1 MIVVD
6 KTIVS
11 DDLVKVHFVCD
22 LNKCLG
28 VCCVEGDA
36 GAPVDEMEVGEMED
50 ALDMVKPYMTSEG
63 IDVVENF
70 GVIDYDADGKMVTP
84 LINDCDCAY
93 LSYDGTIAKCA
104 FEKAYFDHK
113 IKFRKPI
120 SCHLYPVRI
129 TEHADFDAV
138 NYHKWHICKTA
149 CNNGQS
155 LQIPLYKYLEEPL
168 IRKYGRK
175 WYKDLLTQ
183 IQLNE
188 KK

>member
-11 DDLVKVHFVCD
+11 DDLVKVRFVCD
-22 LNKCLG
+22 LTKCLG

-36 GAPVDEMEVGEMED
+36 GAPVEEMEVGEMED
-50 ALDMVKPYMTSEG
+50 ALETVKLYMTSEG
-63 IDVVENF
+63 IDVVENQ

-93 LSYDGTIAKCA
+93 VCYDGTTAKCA
-104 FEKAYFDHK
+104 FEKAYFDKK

-129 TEHADFDAV
+129 TEHNDFDAV
-138 NYHKWHICKTA
+138 NYHKWYICRTA
-149 CNNGQS
+149 CSKGQS
-155 LQIPLYKYLEEPL
+155 VDIPLYVYLEEPL

-175 WYKDLLTQ
+175 WYKELVKQ
-183 IQLNE
+183 AKQYE
-188 KK
+188 KL